1 MSLDRRLSAWYLD
14 AAPATVTLWLSR
26 LHWSRVAVNVVVL
39 LAGVVFWND
48 EFPVRQ
54 LAPLVAASA
63 LLHTDIGRHLGQGRH
78 VPAWTAGSAIGVD
91 VLLLTGLLEL
101 SGGPSNPFA
110 VIYLVPTALAAATL
124 GRAWAVAVAGTS
136 TIAFGALVYWHLGE
150 LVPSHH
156 RLVDFPTHLLTI
168 WVALAVLAE
177 LSGHFVREATT
188 VIGARESE
196 LAEMRAQ
203 AARRERLMSLT
214 TLAAGAAHEL
224 SSPLATIAIA
234 SRELERSLEMA
245 QRKSGADVIPH
256 AALAPEPRTSD
267 LQLPTSN
274 LQPPASGF
282 HPPTSLAAWTEDA
295 QLIREQVDRCH
306 AILDQMSGRAGGSAA
321 DLAEPTDLAALFSD
335 IRQRLPVDQAD
346 RVHVQLSPGLPRSL
360 VLPRAALSQV
370 LLSLVKNAFD
380 ATEGGQPVR
389 LQGEHHDRVVR
400 LIVEDQG
407 IGMTPETLRRAG
419 EPFFTT
425 KDPGR
430 GFGLGLFLARMFAE
444 RWGGSLT
451 LTSDH
456 GTRAILELPLSPQT
470 LGRS

>member
-1 MSLDRRLSAWYLD
+1 MSFDRRLSAWYLD
-14 AAPATVTLWLSR
+14 AAPTTVTLWLSR
-26 LHWSRVAVNVVVL
+26 LHWSRVAVNLLVL
-39 LAGVVFWND
+39 VAGVLFWAD

-63 LLHTDIGRHLGQGRH
+63 LLHIDIGRHLGRVRR
-78 VPAWTAGSAIGVD
+78 VPTVAAGSAIVVD

-101 SGGPSNPFA
+101 SGGPSNPFV

-124 GRAWAVAVAGTS
+124 GRTWGIVVGSTS
-136 TIAFGALVYWHLGE
+136 TAAFGALVYSHLGE

-168 WVALAVLAE
+168 WLALAVLAE
-177 LSGHFVREATT
+177 LSGHFIRQATT
-188 VIGARESE
+188 AIGARESQ

-203 AARRERLMSLT
+203 AAHRERLMSLT

-234 SRELERSLEMA
+234 ARELERSLARA
-245 QRKSGADVIPH
+245 QLRRPADADADLAV
-256 AALAPEPRTSD
+256 ALEPPTTSLD
-267 LQLPTSN
+267 R
-274 LQPPASGF
+274 PAS
-282 HPPTSLAAWTEDA
+282 LVAWTEDA
-295 QLIREQVDRCH
+295 QLIREQVDRCR

-321 DLAEPTDLAALFSD
+321 DLTEPTDLAALFSD
-335 IRQRLPVDQAD
+335 VRLRLPAEQAE
-346 RVHVQLSPGLPRSL
+346 RVHVQLSPTLPRSL
-360 VLPRAALSQV
+360 VLPRAGLSQV
-370 LLSLVKNAFD
+370 LVSLIKNAFD
-380 ATEGGQPVR
+380 ATTDGQPVR
-389 LQGEHHDRVVR
+389 LQGEHSDQVVR
-400 LIVEDQG
+400 LIIEDEG
-407 IGMTPETLRRAG
+407 TGMSADTLRRAG

-451 LTSDH
+451 LTSDR
-456 GTRAILELPLSPQT
+456 GTRAILELPLSPHSM
-470 LGRS
+470 GRS